1 MPLSRRQDKLS
12 IKGEIMTN
20 DQDRFK
26 FAQWLLERQIG
37 WIATADVKTG
47 VIIAIQTA
55 MAGGLA
61 AALGFVPQ
69 KTEWAV
75 IFTVAA
81 FVCSIGAFV
90 CAGQALFPRTDG
102 PEKSMIFFG
111 RICGEPRPDFISK
124 FRTATERELLEDCT
138 AQVHRNAEIAAEKH
152 HWVKNA
158 MIWSFLSAPPWV
170 LAIVLLAQIQVPR

>member
-1 MPLSRRQDKLS
+1 
-12 IKGEIMTN
+12 MTN
-20 DQDRFK
+20 DQERFK

-37 WIATADVKTG
+37 WIATADVKIG

-61 AALGFVPQ
+61 AALGFVSQ

-90 CAGQALFPRTDG
+90 CAGRALYPRTDG
-102 PEKSMIFFG
+102 PEKSIIYFG
-111 RICGEPRPDFISK
+111 RICSEPRPDFIGK
-124 FRTATERELLEDCT
+124 FRAVTVQEVLEDCA
-138 AQVHRNAEIAAEKH
+138 AQVHRNAEVAAEKH
-152 HWVKNA
+152 HWAKNA

-170 LAIVLLAQIQVPR
+170 LAIMFLAQMQVPK